1 MIRLSIALLGI
12 VLAFSEV
19 VGRQA
24 DTASFA
30 FSPSTSG
37 TRLTEVLVVEGVP
50 PSYNVTALAAELDLP
65 ADERCWKGWL
75 TYGAARSGSIAV
87 WIVGQPDNRRCY
99 VDKNRDRIFQRGE
112 MVASTPIVP
121 DEWVTDLDAWYFV
134 GASEQPEKQASK
146 VRFRFD
152 AGSLTCQVATAGTMN
167 GSVKFDGKICAARF
181 EDRNANGLW
190 FDPDDRLFVDLN
202 ADGKINS
209 IVERLPCE
217 GMRMIG
223 GRLHSISGDASG
235 RSLALSPVLEKGSIV
250 PKLGLD
256 NSNAKIISIQGA
268 LGSDSGINIP
278 VSNIDQAIEVPVGNW
293 FVKDIRIEVSDGENA
308 FLFQFESLGTGDAM
322 IVVKG
327 DQTTDIELL
336 GALTLTATV
345 NSVSSGRE
353 TTILVTP
360 MLTSKSGCYLHG
372 SEIGKEEPTEE
383 NRLAALSFFRDE
395 QIAVGSS
402 GFS

>member
-1 MIRLSIALLGI
+1 
-12 VLAFSEV
+12 
-19 VGRQA
+19 
-24 DTASFA
+24 
-30 FSPSTSG
+30 
-37 TRLTEVLVVEGVP
+37 
-50 PSYNVTALAAELDLP
+50 
-65 ADERCWKGWL
+65 
-75 TYGAARSGSIAV
+75 
-87 WIVGQPDNRRCY
+87 
-99 VDKNRDRIFQRGE
+99 
-112 MVASTPIVP
+112 
-121 DEWVTDLDAWYFV
+121 
-134 GASEQPEKQASK
+134 
-146 VRFRFD
+146 
-152 AGSLTCQVATAGTMN
+152 
-167 GSVKFDGKICAARF
+167 
-181 EDRNANGLW
+181 
-190 FDPDDRLFVDLN
+190 
-202 ADGKINS
+202 
-209 IVERLPCE
+209 
-217 GMRMIG
+217 MIG
-223 GRLHSISGDASG
+223 GRLHAISGDVSG
-235 RSLALSPVLEKGSIV
+235 RTLALTPVLEKGSIV